1 MIDPITT
8 PASPAP
14 ASASPAAS
22 PVSAVDGAPA
32 AAPGPVPAAAPGP
45 VSAAAPAAAPSPI
58 TSLLSDPPPA
68 PASGSEQAPPP
79 TPTAPDE
86 AAIATRRTAITA
98 AITPTDLGTTPD
110 GTPIPWDGAAVD
122 AVASVFARHG
132 VSPDVARDVVAAYA
146 EHAKAQFASAATA
159 DAEVLRAMV
168 AETHEK
174 LGPNLPRYIT
184 EARRGGTDIF
194 GPELFAQLA
203 SVPAFANDHRI
214 ISALAARGRVLTSD
228 RAPGGAGATPP
239 QAGLAQRMY
248 GGSI

>member
-1 MIDPITT
+1 MSDPITPPAT
-8 PASPAP
+8 PGPVPAAAPAAATAP
-14 ASASPAAS
+14 ASTPPAAS
-22 PVSAVDGAPA
+22 PVSAVDGATPT
-32 AAPGPVPAAAPGP
+32 PTP
-45 VSAAAPAAAPSPI
+45 PSPTAPV

-79 TPTAPDE
+79 PPAPDE

-146 EHAKAQFASAATA
+146 DHAKAQFASAATA

-203 SVPAFANDHRI
+203 SVPAFANDVRI

-248 GGSI
+248 GGLT